1 MNNLIKTF
9 KEDKEACFNKLK
21 FNCTYLV
28 QFDAFGQDLVD
39 KIIKLDNPNKKKLLI
54 GPLYNIEQD
63 KKINQLVKN
72 YPYIKK
78 LVASDIA
85 FKNAQELDT
94 GFIHESTVVLPSGI
108 DSEINIM
115 KNLNIKNRNN
125 KCLIYFK
132 KREKKDLNKLLDFLR
147 YKNQDYELF
156 EYGKYDNNKLKKS
169 AKTHKFAILM
179 SRPETQGFWNSRD
192 YGLQH
197 SSIGLGSNSK
207 LF

>member
-1 MNNLIKTF
+1 M
-9 KEDKEACFNKLK
+9 
-21 FNCTYLV
+21 
-28 QFDAFGQDLVD
+28 QFDEFGQDLVD
-39 KIIKLDNPNKKKLLI
+39 KIIKLNNPNKKVLI

-85 FKNAQELDT
+85 FKNAEELDT

-132 KREKKDLNKLLDFLR
+132 KREKKDLNKLLDFLGIKIKIMN
-147 YKNQDYELF
+147 YLSMENTITINLKN
-156 EYGKYDNNKLKKS
+156 
-169 AKTHKFAILM
+169 
-179 SRPETQGFWNSRD
+179 
-192 YGLQH
+192 LQRH
-197 SSIGLGSNSK
+197 INLQY
-207 LF
+207 